1 MKQNKYLLPFTLIAV
16 ILVLD
21 QVLKI
26 WIKTHLQ
33 LGEEIPLIGNW
44 CKLLFVENEGMAFGM
59 AFGGRVGKLLLTL
72 FRMVASVAVMWFML
86 RLIKKGV
93 RQFYVIC
100 MALIFVGAVGN
111 LVDSCFYGLIFNDS
125 YYQVA
130 ELFPDG
136 GGYGELLCGKVV
148 DMFYLPIIDT
158 TLPESFPI
166 WGGKHVIF
174 FNAIFNIADI
184 AITISVFALLIDQIF
199 GNRKDLESVISE
211 KN

>member
-211 KN
+211 KK